1 MTTYSRKMQAIFHRA
16 QLEAERFGSPFLE
29 TWHVLLAMVEVPG
42 SVAYLTFTDFE
53 ETFRIVKCKLRG
65 GFPNTAEKVIDIGT
79 VQVYGTFPQVPFF
92 RFIADRFKNI
102 IVHNKTS

>member
-53 ETFRIVKCKLRG
+53 DRIRAEEIETAAVL
-65 GFPNTAEKVIDIGT
+65 AMEKSPKDLSESDII
-79 VQVYGTFPQVPFF
+79 
-92 RFIADRFKNI
+92 RE
-102 IVHNKTS
+102 

>member
-53 ETFRIVKCKLRG
+53 DRIRAEEIETAAVLAMEKSPAVRALRKKLKTCLN
-65 GFPNTAEKVIDIGT
+65 PILSI
-79 VQVYGTFPQVPFF
+79 Y
-92 RFIADRFKNI
+92 
-102 IVHNKTS
+102 VHSRML

>member
-53 ETFRIVKCKLRG
+53 DRIRAEEIETAAVWLWRRVQQSC
-65 GFPNTAEKVIDIGT
+65 PNQILLI
-79 VQVYGTFPQVPFF
+79 Y
-92 RFIADRFKNI
+92 
-102 IVHNKTS
+102 VHSHML